1 MVMRVSLMKRLW
13 VFSAVPVLLS
23 ALALAE
29 DEVMIDVQQMPLQDI
44 ALELTRQASGIFQNM
59 SDVPTAQLLSE
70 QYVDVYSRALDRA
83 AVVGKENAKAGC
95 AAMVE
100 SMRDGELAPYIAG
113 DKAAGMQSAMQA
125 LALAQGYS
133 TRLVPACWE
142 H

>member
-1 MVMRVSLMKRLW
+1 MSLLKRLRAYS
-13 VFSAVPVLLS
+13 VAPALLLS
-23 ALALAE
+23 ALVLA
-29 DEVMIDVQQMPLQDI
+29 DEGGSIDVEQMPLQDL
-44 ALELTRQASGIFQNM
+44 ALELTQQASGIFQNM
-59 SDVPTAQLLSE
+59 SDAPTAQLLSE
-70 QYVDVYSRALDRA
+70 QYVGVYSRALDRA
-83 AVVGKENAKAGC
+83 AVVGRENAKSGC

-100 SMRDGELAPYIAG
+100 SIRDDELAPYIAA